1 MEFVEEFSKLSEKD
15 RKEVLDIMKLKGDL
29 ENEEL
34 RKKIKRLEGTLFDL
48 LLENKELKEEIERKE
63 EENYNTLDLEAS
75 MRNVVLQGRIIK
87 AIEFN
92 KKVLDIYT
100 EDSME
105 YNNAITN
112 LITLGDEETIERFSE
127 WAEKK

>member
-1 MEFVEEFSKLSEKD
+1 MERE
-15 RKEVLDIMKLKGDL
+15 
-29 ENEEL
+29 
-34 RKKIKRLEGTLFDL
+34 
-48 LLENKELKEEIERKE
+48 ELKEELERVDDR
-63 EENYNTLDLEAS
+63 NNDLVKICQEYEDKI
-75 MRNVVLQGRIIK
+75 NK

-105 YNNAITN
+105 YSNAVTN

-127 WAEKK
+127 WTEKK

>member
-1 MEFVEEFSKLSEKD
+1 
-15 RKEVLDIMKLKGDL
+15 
-29 ENEEL
+29 
-34 RKKIKRLEGTLFDL
+34 
-48 LLENKELKEEIERKE
+48 
-63 EENYNTLDLEAS
+63 
-75 MRNVVLQGRIIK
+75 MRNVVLQGKIIK

-105 YNNAITN
+105 YSNAVTN

-127 WAEKK
+127 WTEKK